1 MISIE
6 RSAGPTAEG
15 SPVDLAL
22 ARLFHAAGAVT
33 VSTPILQRAEP
44 YLDTAGEDLRRRIFL
59 TRGEAGETLC
69 LRPDFTI
76 PVCLAHIAGGEGL
89 PRRYAYHGLVFRQHR
104 DGAAEFR
111 QAGIESLG
119 DDDRAAA
126 DARTLADAL
135 AGLGACGIA
144 ETAPLEIVL
153 GDQALFEAFLGALA
167 LPAGWQRR
175 LVRTFGRD
183 DLLDAALN
191 ALAREGEA
199 SSARLPPEIRA
210 LVEAGSVKALADHVA
225 GLMEEGGLPPH
236 RGRTPREIAVR
247 LFEKVELAETRMTP
261 ASLARLRRFLALDC
275 PLAEAPGALA
285 ALEADTGVDLG
296 PALAFFRQRNDALAA
311 AGVDLGRLRY
321 RAAFGRAI
329 DYYTGLVF
337 EARRPGAAEPLAGG
351 GRYDRLVGYLGAA
364 RPIPAVGFS
373 LWLDRI
379 SAVAGETA

>member
-1 MISIE
+1 MISLD
-6 RSAGPTAEG
+6 TAEV
-15 SPVDLAL
+15 SPVDAAL
-22 ARLFHAAGAVT
+22 ARLFRASGAVT

-89 PRRYAYHGLVFRQHR
+89 PRRYAYNGLVFRQRR
-104 DGAAEFR
+104 DAAAEFH
-111 QAGIESLG
+111 QAGIENLG
-119 DDDRAAA
+119 DTDRAEA
-126 DARTLADAL
+126 DARTLAEAL
-135 AGLGACGIA
+135 DGLAACGLG
-144 ETAPLEIVL
+144 EDVPLEIVL
-153 GDQALFEAFLGALA
+153 GDQSLFEAFLGAMA

-183 DLLDAALN
+183 DLLDAALLALSREAEADRPGASAEVQDLLRSGSVN
-191 ALAREGEA
+191 ALANH
-199 SSARLPPEIRA
+199 
-210 LVEAGSVKALADHVA
+210 VEAM
-225 GLMEEGGLPPH
+225 METGGLPPH
-236 RGRTPREIAVR
+236 RGRSPREIAVR

-275 PLAEAPGALA
+275 ALSEAPSELA
-285 ALEADTGVDLG
+285 AIEADTGIELG
-296 PALAFFRQRNDALAA
+296 DALDFFRARNGALAA
-311 AGVDLGRLRY
+311 AGVDLARIRY

-337 EARRPGAAEPLAGG
+337 EARLPGAAEPLAGG

-364 RPIPAVGFS
+364 APIPAVGFS

-379 SAVAGETA
+379 AAAARGDPA